1 MTAKISLHHVGK
13 QFLVRPTR
21 ALPQARVLQALEDI
35 TLDVQAG
42 QFLTIVGP
50 SGSGK
55 TTLLDLLGGL
65 SRPTAGHVLVDGQEV
80 TGPGLD
86 RAIVFQQYALFPWRT
101 AWPMSP
107 SRWRARK
114 SARSSG

>member
-42 QFLTIVGP
+42 QFLTIV
-50 SGSGK
+50 
-55 TTLLDLLGGL
+55 
-65 SRPTAGHVLVDGQEV
+65 
-80 TGPGLD
+80 
-86 RAIVFQQYALFPWRT
+86 
-101 AWPMSP
+101 
-107 SRWRARK
+107 
-114 SARSSG
+114 